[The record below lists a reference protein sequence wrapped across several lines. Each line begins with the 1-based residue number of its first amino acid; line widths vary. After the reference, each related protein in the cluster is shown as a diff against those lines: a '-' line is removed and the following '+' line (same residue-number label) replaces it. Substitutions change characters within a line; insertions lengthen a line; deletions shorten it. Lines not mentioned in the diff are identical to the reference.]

1 MLLFLAVIVALVPV
15 VLLSQKTQVVHYLPL
30 ERSPDVLADAAH
42 QIVTRLGHAETVAD
56 AAWGFTPTDFLNYL
70 RETDQTSTRYERL
83 RSGQPP
89 GVTFW
94 YRQSPAALSTDSFLL
109 GGVVTL
115 NDPSARVAGMV
126 NVMLDLK
133 GRLHFLQAVPSRL
146 EEPEA
151 RQPAP
156 DWPALFR
163 EAGFDPR
170 RSRRS
175 PPRWVP
181 PVFADTRAAWTGA
194 YPDRPDIAIRVEAA
208 AWRGTPVYF
217 QIFEPWSANTLGG
230 PGGPQRVTAA
240 AVLPFVLLG
249 AIFTGAFLLA
259 RRNLRLSRG
268 DQIGALRL
276 ALILCLMHVV
286 AGLMTAHLTYE
297 LIPTMRTLGLL
308 MGRGLLLG
316 MMVYAIYMALEP
328 DVRRRS
334 PETLIAWSRVL
345 AGRLK
350 DPLVG
355 RDLLLG
361 ILLGVV
367 HHLLE
372 QLAQRAPA
380 WVGRA
385 PRVSVPFL
393 GFDGSPRQHDLGRPE
408 QQRRRSADRH
418 HAAAGVRPVVR
429 RRSASGSCNRGV
441 RRAARPVDRLSD
453 RLVAVARVPAG
464 R

>member
-1 MLLFLAVIVALVPV
+1 
-15 VLLSQKTQVVHYLPL
+15 
-30 ERSPDVLADAAH
+30 
-42 QIVTRLGHAETVAD
+42 
-56 AAWGFTPTDFLNYL
+56 
-70 RETDQTSTRYERL
+70 
-83 RSGQPP
+83 
-89 GVTFW
+89 
-94 YRQSPAALSTDSFLL
+94 
-109 GGVVTL
+109 
-115 NDPSARVAGMV
+115 
-126 NVMLDLK
+126 MLDLK

-146 EEPEA
+146 EEPEGTA
-151 RQPAP
+151 AAP

-163 EAGFDPR
+163 EAGFNPAAFTAV
-170 RSRRS
+170 

-194 YPDRPDIAIRVEAA
+194 YPDRADIAIRVEAA

-230 PGGPQRVTAA
+230 PRGPRGVTAA
-240 AVLPFVLLG
+240 AVMAFVMFCTV
-249 AIFTGAFLLA
+249 FTGAFLLA

-268 DQIGALRL
+268 DQVGAFRL

-286 AGLMTAHLTYE
+286 AGLLTAHLTYE
-297 LIPTMRTLGLL
+297 FFPTLRTVGLL

-361 ILLGVV
+361 ILVGVI

-380 WVGRA
+380 WIGRA
-385 PRVSVPFL
+385 PGVSVPFL
-393 GFDGSPRQHDLGRPE
+393 GFDGSPLSTI
-408 QQRRRSADRH
+408 SAVLNNS
-418 HAAAGVRPVVR
+418 AVAVLIATTLLLVFVLLFVVVR
-429 RRSASGSCNRGV
+429 RRVLAIGAFGVVLFLLTIFQTGWSPSLAFLLAGGGLLLLAVTRLGLLALIVSLATSRLLDGTPLAMEPSSWAFPATATLVGLLLAASIYGFRT
-441 RRAARPVDRLSD
+441 AL
-453 RLVAVARVPAG
+453 AG
-464 R
+464 RPLFDSRLLD